1 MNITKIK
8 TKSGKN
14 ITHVSFEIMLIF
26 KSIFALLE
34 IVSGIAMIFLSPGR
48 LNKLIEFISRE
59 ELYEDPKDL
68 LMNFIVVYGHAF
80 SIGAQ
85 KFAVF
90 YLLSHGIIK
99 LIVILLL
106 WRKKLW
112 AYPLSIAVFI
122 GFIIY
127 QMYHYAHSHSIM
139 LLILTVLDIAMIG
152 LTVLEYR
159 NIRVKKAK

>member
-8 TKSGKN
+8 SSKN
-14 ITHVSFEIMLIF
+14 ITHISFEIMLLF
-26 KSIFALLE
+26 KGIFALFE
-34 IVSGIAMIFLSPGR
+34 ILSGIAMVFLSPAR
-48 LNKLIEFISRE
+48 MDSLIAFITKE
-59 ELYEDPKDL
+59 ELFEDPKDL
-68 LMNFIVVYGHAF
+68 LMNYIVVFGQHF
-80 SIGAQ
+80 SISAQ
-85 KFAVF
+85 YFAVF

-122 GFIIY
+122 GFIAY
-127 QMYHYAHSHSIM
+127 QMYHYAYSRSIM
-139 LLILTVLDIAMIG
+139 LLILTVLDIVLIG

-159 NIRVKKAK
+159 NMKSKTQKE